1 MNIGRMFV
9 LLVAFAWVESLA
21 VACVDDAAGDGA
33 DGGDTEQAQ
42 DLEDPTITV
51 DNVAA
56 YDGVAD
62 AFAVE
67 VTAADDVGVALVE
80 LLVDGEVAASSTE
93 APYTLTWDTTALAAG
108 AIADVAAR
116 VTDTADKT
124 AETAA
129 LPVVVINGGWAVELT
144 DGSSGEIS
152 IPDPYTTSEE
162 VDVKHHW
169 LMAEGGA
176 ARVLAI
182 AVFEPIDDLAS
193 WAISFD
199 LGTGYCPDSGT
210 TIDSDSMFVEEN
222 PVVFDS
228 EATYPG
234 GGQCFFHLG
243 PINPEEHL
251 GETLGYEMHVYA
263 FN

>member
-1 MNIGRMFV
+1 MNTRWLFSWFGA
-9 LLVAFAWVESLA
+9 LLWVGLLA
-21 VACVDDAAGDGA
+21 VACGDDAAGDEVDA
-33 DGGDTEQAQ
+33 GDTEQAQ
-42 DLEDPTITV
+42 DLEDPTITM

-56 YDGVAD
+56 WQGVSD

-93 APYTLTWDTTALAAG
+93 APYTLEWDTTALAAG
-108 AIADVAAR
+108 AIVSLAAR

-129 LPVVVINGGWAVELT
+129 LPVVAVNGGWTVELT
-144 DGSSGEIS
+144 DGFSGDIS

-169 LMAEGGA
+169 TLPEGGA

-182 AVFEPIDDLAS
+182 ALFEQVDDLAN

-199 LGTGYCPDSGT
+199 LGNGYCPDDGT
-210 TIDSDSMFVEEN
+210 VIESDNMYVEVN
-222 PVVFDS
+222 PVLFDS
-228 EATYPG
+228 VATYPG
-234 GGQCFFHLG
+234 GVQSFFHLG
-243 PINPEEHL
+243 PLNPEEHL
-251 GETLGYEMHVYA
+251 GETLGYEMHLYA